1 MNYSFAGLTV
11 DMEPMYGMLRSRA
24 EKYAVNNDLPADI
37 VIRVPEKVFKDF
49 SAENPNLTP
58 EECEYLI
65 VGAAFYHRLV
75 DHGGIMLH
83 SSAVAYKGEAYLFS
97 ADSGTGK
104 STHTSLWLK
113 EFGDD
118 AVIINDDKP
127 ALRITDEGI
136 MCCGTPFSGKHDISE
151 NHLYPVKGIA
161 FIERAETNSISPI
174 SPFTSLPLIMQQTVR
189 SFTEVRADK
198 FLSLLS
204 DILTKVPVY
213 SLKCNM
219 DPEAAH
225 VSLNGMNRV

>member
-11 DMEPMYGMLRSRA
+11 DMEPTYDMLRTRSK
-24 EKYAVNNDLPADI
+24 KYLTDNTLPADI
-37 VIRVPEKVFKDF
+37 KIRIPEKIFADF
-49 SAENPNLTP
+49 CAENTHLTP
-58 EECEYLI
+58 EECEYLLM
-65 VGAAFYHRLV
+65 GSAFYHHLV
-75 DHGGIMLH
+75 DHDGIMLH
-83 SSAVAYKGEAYLFS
+83 ASAVAYKGEAYLFS

-113 EFGDD
+113 EFGED

-127 ALRITDEGI
+127 ALRIISGEI

-151 NHLYPVKGIA
+151 NRLYPVKGIA
-161 FIERAETNSISPI
+161 FIERAEKNSISAIP
-174 SPFTSLPLIMQQTVR
+174 PYTTLPLIMQQTVR
-189 SFTEVRADK
+189 SFSEKRGEL
-198 FLSLLS
+198 FLALLS

-225 VSLNGMNRV
+225 VALNGIK

>member
-11 DMEPMYGMLRSRA
+11 DMEPMLNMLRSRSK
-24 EKYAVNNDLPADI
+24 KYLTDSDLPADI
-37 VIRVPEKVFKDF
+37 KIRIPENVFADF
-49 SAENPNLTP
+49 CAENPNLTP
-58 EECEYLI
+58 EECEYLLM
-65 VGAAFYHRLV
+65 GSAFYHYLV
-75 DHGGIMLH
+75 DHDGIMLH
-83 SSAVAYKGEAYLFS
+83 ASAVAYKGEAYLFS

-104 STHTSLWLK
+104 STHTSLWLR

-127 ALRITDEGI
+127 ALRITDGKI

-151 NHLYPVKGIA
+151 NRLYPVKGIA
-161 FIERAETNSISPI
+161 FIERSETNSISRI
-174 SPFTSLPLIMQQTVR
+174 QPFTSLPLIMQQTVR
-189 SFTEVRADK
+189 GFSEKRGER

-204 DILTKVPVY
+204 DILTRVPVY

-225 VSLNGMNRV
+225 VSLNGMK

>member
-24 EKYAVNNDLPADI
+24 EKYAASSELVADI
-37 VIRVPEKVFKDF
+37 VIRIPEKVFADF
-49 SAENPNLTP
+49 CEENPNLTP
-58 EECEYLI
+58 EECEYLLA
-65 VGAAFYHRLV
+65 GSAFYHRLV
-75 DHGGIMLH
+75 DYGGIMLH
-83 SSAVAYKGEAYLFS
+83 SSAVAYNGEAYLFS

-113 EFGDD
+113 EFGKD

-151 NHLYPVKGIA
+151 NRLYPVKGIA
-161 FIERAETNSISPI
+161 FIERAEANSISRI

-189 SFTEVRADK
+189 NFSEARGEK
-198 FLSLLS
+198 FLTLLS
-204 DILTKVPVY
+204 DILTQVPVY
-213 SLKCNM
+213 QLKCNM

-225 VSLNGMNRV
+225 VSLNGMK

>member
-1 MNYSFAGLTV
+1 MIYSFAGLTV
-11 DMEPMYGMLRSRA
+11 DMEPSFDLLRSRC
-24 EKYAVNNDLPADI
+24 EKYAADGDLSADI
-37 VIRVPEKVFKDF
+37 RIRIPENVFTAF
-49 SAENPNLTP
+49 CEENPNLTP
-58 EECEYLI
+58 AECEYLLM
-65 VGAAFYHRLV
+65 GSAFYHHLV
-75 DHGGIMLH
+75 DYDGIMLH

-127 ALRITDEGI
+127 ALRIMDGKI

-151 NHLYPVKGIA
+151 NRLYPVKAIA
-161 FIERAETNSISPI
+161 FVERSETNSISRIP
-174 SPFTSLPLIMQQTVR
+174 PYETLPLIIKQTVR
-189 SFTEVRADK
+189 SFSEKRGER

-204 DILTKVPVY
+204 DILTRVPVY
-213 SLKCNM
+213 KLKCNM

-225 VSLNGMNRV
+225 VSLEGMK

>member
-11 DMEPMYGMLRSRA
+11 DMEPMFDMLRSRA
-24 EKYAVNNDLPADI
+24 KKYITDNSLPADI
-37 VIRVPEKVFKDF
+37 RIRIPEKVFSDF
-49 SAENPNLTP
+49 CEENPNLTA
-58 EECEYLI
+58 EECEYLLA
-65 VGAAFYHRLV
+65 GSAFYHYLV
-75 DHGGIMLH
+75 DFGGIMLH

-113 EFGDD
+113 EFGED

-127 ALRITDEGI
+127 ALRIVDGKI

-151 NHLYPVKGIA
+151 NKLYPVRGIA
-161 FIERAETNSISPI
+161 FIERAENNSISQIAPY
-174 SPFTSLPLIMQQTVR
+174 TALPLIMQQTVR
-189 SFTEVRADK
+189 SFSEARGEK

-204 DILTKVPVY
+204 EILTRVSVY

-225 VSLNGMNRV
+225 VSLNGMKK

>member
-11 DMEPMYGMLRSRA
+11 DMEPIYDMLRSRA
-24 EKYAVNNDLPADI
+24 EKYIADSDLPADI
-37 VIRVPEKVFKDF
+37 TIRIPEKVLSDF
-49 SAENPNLTP
+49 CVENSNLTP
-58 EECEYLI
+58 AECEYLLA
-65 VGAAFYHRLV
+65 GSAFYHRLV
-75 DHGGIMLH
+75 DYDGIMLH

-104 STHTSLWLK
+104 STHTTLWLK
-113 EFGDD
+113 EFGND

-127 ALRITDEGI
+127 AIRIIEGKI

-151 NHLYPVKGIA
+151 NRLYPVKGIA
-161 FIERAETNSISPI
+161 FIERAETNSISRI
-174 SPFTSLPLIMQQTVR
+174 APFTSLPLIMQQTVR
-189 SFTEVRADK
+189 GFSEARGER

-204 DILTKVPVY
+204 DILTRVPVY

-225 VSLNGMNRV
+225 VSLDGMR

>member
-1 MNYSFAGLTV
+1 MIYSFAGLTV
-11 DMEPMYGMLRSRA
+11 DMEPKLDMLRSRSK
-24 EKYAVNNDLPADI
+24 KYLTDSSLPADI
-37 VIRVPEKVFKDF
+37 RIRLPEKVFADF
-49 SAENPNLTP
+49 CEENPNLTP
-58 EECEYLI
+58 EECEYLLL
-65 VGAAFYHRLV
+65 GSAFYHHLV
-75 DHGGIMLH
+75 DHDGIMLH

-127 ALRITDEGI
+127 ALRIIDGKI

-151 NHLYPVKGIA
+151 NRLYPVKGIA
-161 FIERAETNSISPI
+161 FIERAETNSICRIP
-174 SPFTSLPLIMQQTVR
+174 PYETLPLIMQQTVR
-189 SFTEVRADK
+189 SFSERRGER

-204 DILTKVPVY
+204 DILTRVPVY
-213 SLKCNM
+213 RLRCNM

-225 VSLNGMNRV
+225 VSLNGMK